1 MNETNPITLLAKLK
15 PFAQH
20 LFEVFDL
27 ENYSLSK
34 AEKRVCRLFFGYGP
48 VKKYSQLKLLRSQA
62 NMTTDEFECLEVMY
76 TEIILR
82 FLEGIN
88 MQTGQ
93 NLTIIGQWWQRL
105 DGKINWEINFTRTP
119 SV

>member
-1 MNETNPITLLAKLK
+1 M
-15 PFAQH
+15 
-20 LFEVFDL
+20 
-27 ENYSLSK
+27 
-34 AEKRVCRLFFGYGP
+34 KRV
-48 VKKYSQLKLLRSQA
+48 LRSQA

-93 NLTIIGQWWQRL
+93 NLTIIGHWWQRL
-105 DGKINWEINFTRTP
+105 DGKINWEINLTRTT

>member
-34 AEKRVCRLFFGYGP
+34 AEKKSMQAFFRLRVS
-48 VKKYSQLKLLRSQA
+48 KNYSQLKLLRSQA

-88 MQTGQ
+88 MQTSQ
-93 NLTIIGQWWQRL
+93 NLTIIGHWWQRL